1 MIDSNLITISL
12 DAMGGDNAPE
22 SVLQGA
28 EIFLKKN
35 KDIKVK
41 FLIFGDELKITPIIS
56 KLPKLTKNGE
66 VIHCDIAIDNH
77 AKPAVALRSGKG
89 SSMRL
94 AIDSVKEGLSDAVIS
109 AGNTGALM
117 AMSKLILRTL
127 PGIDRPAIGSVFPTY
142 NGRCVL
148 LDLGANIGCDSG
160 NLVQFAMMGD
170 AFAKVVLNKQN
181 PEVALL
187 NVGEEQN
194 KGSAVVKAAYDEISE
209 GDYDINFIGY
219 VEGDGIVKGD
229 ADVVVTDGF
238 TGNIAL
244 KVAEGTGKICIEYIK
259 QGFKGSPLALLG
271 GLLARNSM
279 KKVFKKMDPRMH
291 NGAMFLGLNGI
302 SVKSHG
308 GTDAV
313 GFANALNVTAELVRN
328 NINQQI
334 IKELSFDSQSE
345 DEKSDDLEVKKSQEV
360 AKITKIDEAINV
372 SESDNIQNPEPQED
386 DVKND

>member
-1 MIDSNLITISL
+1 MIVSNSITISL

-35 KDIKVK
+35 KDLDVT
-41 FLIFGDELKITPIIS
+41 FLIFGDDLKIAPIIS
-56 KLPKLTKNGE
+56 KLPKLTEKSE
-66 VIHCDIAIDNH
+66 VIHCDVAIDNH
-77 AKPAVALRSGKG
+77 AKPSVALRSGKG

-94 AIDSVKEGLSDAVIS
+94 AIDSVKNGTSDAVVS

-117 AMSKLILRTL
+117 AMSKLVLRTL
-127 PGIDRPAIGSVFPTY
+127 PGIDRPAIASVFPTF

-160 NLVQFAMMGD
+160 NLVQFALMGD
-170 AFAKVVLNKQN
+170 AFAKVVLEKEN

-194 KGSAVVKAAYDEISE
+194 KGSAVVKAAFDEITD
-209 GDYDINFIGY
+209 GDYKINFTGFI
-219 VEGDGIVKGD
+219 EGDGIVKGE

-238 TGNIAL
+238 TGNVAL
-244 KVAEGTGKICIEYIK
+244 KVAEGTGKICIEYIRQAFK
-259 QGFKGSPLALLG
+259 SSIFGFLG
-271 GLLARNSM
+271 GLLARCSM

-308 GTDAV
+308 GTDAI
-313 GFANALNVTAELVRN
+313 GFSNALGVTAELIRN
-328 NINQQI
+328 DINQQI
-334 IKELSFDSQSE
+334 IKELSFDSQSV
-345 DEKSDDLEVKKSQEV
+345 DEVLKVANNQETQSPSEPQDASEEPVENSEQDKVAITETLQDEVKK
-360 AKITKIDEAINV
+360 
-372 SESDNIQNPEPQED
+372 
-386 DVKND
+386 